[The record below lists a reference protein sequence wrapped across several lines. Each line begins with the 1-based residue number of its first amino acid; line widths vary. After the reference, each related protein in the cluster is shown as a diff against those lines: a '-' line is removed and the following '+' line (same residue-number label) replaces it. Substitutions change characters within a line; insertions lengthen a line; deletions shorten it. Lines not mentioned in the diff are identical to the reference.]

1 MQVWWE
7 KILQRHSCHNSSQQ
21 GARIGDLHHL
31 SDSSRLVTPLT
42 GGYYHYINT
51 RCIDFAHCAPRP
63 AHSVHP
69 AARAG
74 QLKPSKKNARV
85 SGLFWTFQ
93 VLAQLLGIFL
103 ALFVVD
109 LAPGHRTGPASAR
122 FPPKMECEASAQ
134 LSHRLAVLV
143 AD

>member
-42 GGYYHYINT
+42 SDNHHHINN
-51 RCIDFAHCAPRP
+51 RCIDFENFVPRP
-63 AHSVHP
+63 AQSVHP

-74 QLKPSKKNARV
+74 PLKPFIQPWRCSDC
-85 SGLFWTFQ
+85 S
-93 VLAQLLGIFL
+93 
-103 ALFVVD
+103 
-109 LAPGHRTGPASAR
+109 ASAFCKDWPGSPYPLKIGFLR
-122 FPPKMECEASAQ
+122 GPSYCCKDR
-134 LSHRLAVLV
+134 LSLSSLTCRQCNFSKTFGYQ
-143 AD
+143 